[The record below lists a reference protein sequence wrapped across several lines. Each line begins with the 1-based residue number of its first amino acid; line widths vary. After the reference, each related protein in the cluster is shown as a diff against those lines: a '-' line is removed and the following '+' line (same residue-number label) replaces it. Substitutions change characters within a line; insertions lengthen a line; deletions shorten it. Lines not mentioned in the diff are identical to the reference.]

1 MKKSLLV
8 LVSIC
13 CLCLQ
18 SACGSGASGGNS
30 GAKDQPLTITSAAPP
45 PGGVQTAYGAGG
57 SGFSLAAA
65 GGLPAASC
73 ALQRFVSD
81 SDLKEPS

>member
-1 MKKSLLV
+1 MKKSLVV
-8 LVSIC
+8 LVPIC
-13 CLCLQ
+13 RLRLL
-18 SACGSGASGGNS
+18 SACGSGVSGATS
-30 GAKDQPLTITSAAPP
+30 GAKVQPLTITSAVPP

-57 SGFSLAAA
+57 RGLSLAA

-73 ALQRFVSD
+73 TLQPFVSD